1 MQKWKRYL
9 AALLAA
15 VMIATPAMEVYAANG
30 AMTVS
35 GNETSTVEETTEETS
50 SVEEVEESVEE
61 SSEDSGEDVVETEES
76 SEETSEEV
84 TTEETTEEVT
94 ETVTEEVTTEE
105 VTTEELTTEE
115 VTTEEVTTEEF
126 TVDEVVENA
135 VRGKLPEKF
144 MLLSEEEKN
153 AQMQQWAE
161 EDGFVSNGYRN
172 IDYQVEIPEEVD
184 SDDDSIGAVRAS
196 VPIPKAYD
204 ARDNGQGTLVKDQNP
219 WGTCWAFSAVAT
231 AESQYKQMNNSSEAD
246 LSESH
251 LVEFFY
257 NDGSFDYSGLAGD
270 YTKPLTKSKEQQGG
284 NSIFTTWA
292 LARWNGVANEAMD
305 SSLKYSAAT
314 SNGSISIADS
324 FAFTDAVH
332 LENAYWLSS
341 KNKNDVKRA
350 IMEYGAA
357 GISYYSGLEYSS
369 QYVGDYDGPAV
380 FYNPK
385 YNEWYSDHAV
395 AVVGWDDTFSRYNFI
410 NTYDNLDKYYSG
422 KSFSLPKKDGA
433 WLIKNSW
440 GTEYGDDGYFW
451 ISYEDKS
458 IQDIT
463 IFAFDFANAD
473 NYDNN
478 YQYDGSSGAM
488 IMKTNGA
495 AAVYTANMGSN
506 YQTLDAVGVGFASTS
521 NSYTVKIYK
530 NLTNPSKP
538 TSGTLVTTQKG
549 KSSFEGYYTI
559 ELDEPVAL
567 EKGETFAVVIELAKT
582 GEFCADVSYQNSNW
596 IRFETTENLGETFYK
611 SGSSWKDAAAIDGTM
626 RIKAFTSNASDIIET
641 TTLHD
646 DMVEAIPAQTFT
658 EKAITPAIK
667 VNCNGTELTQGT
679 HYTVTYTDN
688 INVGTATATIS
699 AKSGSGYTGTV
710 TKTFEIKKK
719 AITKDMVTV
728 NTVNYTG
735 LSQNPVVVK
744 NGDVVMA
751 SNEGSIATADYTI
764 KYNKTPINAGSY
776 TATIAGV
783 NNYSGSVKVTVK
795 IGKTDI
801 KSTTVSLS
809 QTSFDYDGKA
819 KKPTVTVKI
828 GEQTVPAS
836 ANYTVKYT
844 ANTNAGTAK
853 VTLTAKGSLSGKIEK
868 TFTIKAK
875 PITSEGIT
883 YSVAKATYSGSE
895 LKPAVTVKDGTKKLA
910 LNKDY
915 TVTYSQNV
923 SAGENSAKAT
933 ITGKG
938 NYSGSKVQTFTI
950 AQKSIASKNIKA
962 ELALNGNTKNIIV
975 KAGKITFKNSDFEY
989 TIKKGEEDYTNKTL
1003 KVGDKYTL
1011 VVTLKGNYKGTQ
1023 TFKNIVCKSD
1033 LNTVS
1038 VVFNDPNA
1046 VYTYT
1051 GSAVKPKIVVKDNEG
1066 KAIATKNYSIAYSNN
1081 VNAGEDTA
1089 TVTVTGKGVLAGTK
1103 TLTFTIQPKEV
1114 KDTLII
1120 SGVGTKT
1127 YNGKAQTQA
1136 VKVKDKTKTLKAN
1149 KDYTVSYANNT
1160 NAGTGTVTVKLSD
1173 NYTLNG
1179 TQAGSKAVTF
1189 TIKPAAI
1196 NKVTAKAALYTGNP
1210 VTTTLTVKAGNVT
1223 LTPSDYTVVYANNT
1237 AVGSNKATVTV
1248 TAKNSNFTGSKTAKF
1263 SISKESLAKATVT
1276 GVTELTYTGK
1286 ALEHKDANGK
1296 CLIVVK
1302 NQAGVTIPAS
1312 NYTVTYKNNTNV
1324 GKATVTI
1331 KANTDSIYA
1340 GSKAVSFKINPAE
1353 LSSIMAIKDGTLYE
1367 KTYTGSKLTY
1377 TSKELK
1383 NVFTESTTGK
1393 VIAASSYKIT
1403 YKDNINAGTA
1413 TMVVTGKG
1421 NYTGTKEYSFTI
1433 NKKHISAW
1441 TINIKGTADYID
1453 ANTPAVPEI
1462 RSMKDGKVNMV
1473 LGKDYTISCSGATDR
1488 GVARITVTGRGN
1500 YEGSRSFLYTVK

>member
-30 AMTVS
+30 AMTVPDD
-35 GNETSTVEETTEETS
+35 ETVTVEDVTETEEETE

-105 VTTEELTTEE
+105 ITTEELTTEE
-115 VTTEEVTTEEF
+115 VTTEEVTMEEMTTEEELRERLPREEMLALDLGEEAAQYARKEKPEYVVNGHMD
-126 TVDEVVENA
+126 VDYEV
-135 VRGKLPEKF
+135 G
-144 MLLSEEEKN
+144 
-153 AQMQQWAE
+153 
-161 EDGFVSNGYRN
+161 
-172 IDYQVEIPEEVD
+172 IPEEVA
-184 SDDDSIGAVRAS
+184 SADDSIASVRAS
-196 VPIPKAYD
+196 VPLPKTYD
-204 ARDNGQGTLVKDQNP
+204 ARDYGQATSVKNQDP
-219 WGTCWAFSAVAT
+219 WGSCWSFSAVAT
-231 AESQYKQMNNSSEAD
+231 AESQYKQINGSEAD
-246 LSESH
+246 LSEAH

-257 NDGSFDYSGLAGD
+257 NDNSYSYSDLAGD
-270 YTKPLTKSKEQQGG
+270 YTVPLTDTKEDQGG
-284 NSIFTTWA
+284 NGVFTTWG
-292 LARWNGVANEAMD
+292 LARWNGVANEATH
-305 SSLKYSAAT
+305 SSMKYSTAA
-314 SNGSISIADS
+314 SAGSINIADTY
-324 FAFTDAVH
+324 AFTDAMH
-332 LENAYWLSS
+332 LENAYWISGKD
-341 KNKNDVKRA
+341 KNNIKRA

-357 GISYYSGLEYSS
+357 GISYFYDADFDSYGNPYYDGDTVYYNPYYSS
-369 QYVGDYDGPAV
+369 S
-380 FYNPK
+380 N
-385 YNEWYSDHAV
+385 HAV
-395 AVVGWDDTFSRYNFI
+395 TVVGWDDNFPRTAFK
-410 NTYDNLDKYYSG
+410 NTYDNWFWAQYGWGYD
-422 KSFSLPKKDGA
+422 LPKKNGA

-440 GTEYGDDGYFW
+440 GEEYGDDGYFW

-458 IQDIT
+458 IVNST
-463 IFAFDFANAD
+463 VFAYDFENAD

-478 YQYDGSSGAM
+478 YQYDGSSGVRYM
-488 IMKTNGA
+488 STNGA
-495 AAVYTANMGSN
+495 AAVYTADMGSSN

-530 NLTNPSKP
+530 DLKDVTKP
-538 TSGTLVTTQKG
+538 TSGTLITTQKG

-582 GEFCADVSYQNSNW
+582 GKFFADVSYTNGNW

-611 SGSSWKDAAAIDGTM
+611 SGSSWKDAAVIDSTM
-626 RIKAFTSNASDIIET
+626 RIKAFTSNANSTITATKTIQ
-641 TTLHD
+641 D
-646 DMVEAIPAQTFT
+646 DMVEVIPAQTFT
-658 EKAITPAIK
+658 EKAITPAVK
-667 VNCNGTELTQGT
+667 VNCNGTELTAGT
-679 HYTVTYTDN
+679 HYSVAYSNNT
-688 INVGTATATIS
+688 NVGTATVTITG
-699 AKSGSGYTGTV
+699 KNGYSGTV

-728 NTVNYTG
+728 NAVNYTG

-744 NGDVVMA
+744 NGDVVME

-868 TFTIKAK
+868 TFTINAK

-915 TVTYSQNV
+915 TVTYSQNI

-950 AQKSIASKNIKA
+950 AKKSIASKDIKA

-1051 GSAVKPKIVVKDNEG
+1051 GSAVKPKIVVKDSEG